1 MLKEMPQINLLRGIA
16 ALMVA
21 VYHFFF
27 FSNQE
32 GNLFQDGGTIRNTA
46 SFGATGVYLFFV
58 ISGFVIPWSMYHG
71 NYRLSK
77 FFRFM
82 GKRLLRLEPPYL
94 VSIMLIL
101 AFGLFMSKV
110 VWGCEWSLNVPQ
122 LLLHVGY
129 LIPFTGGKYE
139 WINIIYWTL
148 AIEFTYYLV
157 LSLLFPLLNHS
168 NRIARYSVLLL
179 FLAGPLILNDKAF
192 LPVFTPI
199 FLLGFLLF
207 QHLTNRMNRWEML
220 GWAMAAFAVI
230 AFYHKPDV
238 VVASAIGFFGIW
250 LLRSDTRIG
259 NGLGAISY
267 SLYLIHGLTG
277 NNYLSFVA
285 SPNDSLMMK
294 LVHVAVALVF
304 SLVSATIFWY
314 VVERTSKKWAQKI
327 KL

>member
-1 MLKEMPQINLLRGIA
+1 MPQINLLRGIA

-21 VYHFFF
+21 LYHFFW
-27 FSNQE
+27 FSDND
-32 GNLFQDGGTIRNTA
+32 GALFRDGGTIKTVA

-58 ISGFVIPWSMYHG
+58 ISGFVIPWSMYHA
-71 NYRLSK
+71 NYRLPK

-94 VSIMLIL
+94 VSLFLIL
-101 AFGLFMSKV
+101 AFGFFMAKV
-110 VWGCEWSLNVPQ
+110 FWGSEWSLNVPQ
-122 LLLHVGY
+122 LLLHIGY

-148 AIEFTYYLV
+148 AIEFSYYLV

-179 FLAGPLILNDKAF
+179 FLAGPLFFTDKAF
-192 LPVFTPI
+192 LPVFAPI

-207 QHLTNRMNRWEML
+207 QHLTHRMNRWEML
-220 GWAMAAFAVI
+220 VWAVAAFTVI
-230 AFYHKPDV
+230 AIYHKPNV

-277 NNYLSFVA
+277 NNYLFFVA
-285 SPNDSLMMK
+285 SPNDSLPLK
-294 LVHVAVALVF
+294 FLHVSIALLF
-304 SLVSATIFWY
+304 SLVSAYLFWY
-314 VVERTSKKWAQKI
+314 VVERTSKKWSQKI

>member
-1 MLKEMPQINLLRGIA
+1 MLKDMPQINLLRGLA

-21 VYHFFF
+21 VYHFFWF
-27 FSNQE
+27 T
-32 GNLFQDGGTIRNTA
+32 GIDGMLFRNDETIKSIA
-46 SFGATGVYLFFV
+46 SFGASGVYLFFV
-58 ISGFVIPWSMYHG
+58 ISGFVIPWSMYHA
-71 NYRLSK
+71 NYGLPK

-94 VSIMLIL
+94 VSIALIL
-101 AFGLFMSKV
+101 AFELFKSKV
-110 VWGCEWSLNVPQ
+110 FWGSEWSLNVPQ
-122 LLLHVGY
+122 LLLHAGY

-157 LSLLFPLLNHS
+157 LSFLFPLLNHN

-179 FLAGPLILNDKAF
+179 FLAGPLFFADKAF
-192 LPVFTPI
+192 LPIFTPI

-207 QHLTNRMNRWEML
+207 QHLTNRMGRWEML
-220 GWAMAAFAVI
+220 GWAVATFAVI

-267 SLYLIHGLTG
+267 SLYLLHGLTG
-277 NNYLSFVA
+277 NSYLLFCSSSNQSLLLKFV
-285 SPNDSLMMK
+285 D
-294 LVHVAVALVF
+294 VGVALLF
-304 SLVSATIFWY
+304 SLVSAYIFWY
-314 VVERTSKKWAQKI
+314 VVERTSKKWSQKI

>member
-21 VYHFFF
+21 LYHFFWF
-27 FSNQE
+27 TGSD
-32 GNLFQDGGTIRNTA
+32 GTLFQDGGTIKTVA

-71 NYRLSK
+71 NYRLPK
-77 FFRFM
+77 FFKFM

-94 VSIMLIL
+94 ASILLIL

-122 LLLHVGY
+122 LLLHIGY

-157 LSLLFPLLNHS
+157 LSLLFPLLNHN

-179 FLAGPLILNDKAF
+179 FLAGPLFFTDKAF

-207 QHLTNRMNRWEML
+207 QYFTNRMNRWEML
-220 GWAMAAFAVI
+220 GWAVAAFAVI

-277 NNYLSFVA
+277 NNYLLFCSSSVQ
-285 SPNDSLMMK
+285 SLPLK
-294 LVHVAVALVF
+294 LLNVSIALAF
-304 SLVSATIFWY
+304 SLISAYIFWY
-314 VVERTSKKWAQKI
+314 VVERTSKRWSQKI